1 MQLNPN
7 AMPTSWGAVL
17 VLVCAAA
24 ADQHAAVA
32 STIIEAMNDFASAP
46 AQLLGL
52 FDDDADDAAWCDPY
66 PQGCARGKANISSF
80 LHSMPAGTDTA
91 MLAEPLVSVGSV
103 GGMMTTLSFSWPG
116 SHPACLYTA
125 DNYVS
130 WNITGNAQPK
140 VNYVRWVY
148 NATEFDEAIGIC
160 LGQSAVHTV
169 VQEAVASASGSASRE
184 PELQAVR
191 DYVVGLQHS
200 LAQEALICDLLT
212 PTARYCDPYPT
223 SCAYGRAGCRAMKG
237 LPNDTSTME
246 TRAGA
251 ASPSRQYQC
260 RPGSVRPLMP
270 TGPATGAVYLAYS
283 SASRDQATGKLS
295 SHKLHHTWAMWD
307 LAPVGTTQ
315 RAPAPM
321 LASFDWFMPDHNV

>member
-1 MQLNPN
+1 MK
-7 AMPTSWGAVL
+7 MPTTSWVFFL
-17 VLVCAAA
+17 LCLRPAA
-24 ADQHAAVA
+24 ADQHAVVA
-32 STIIEAMNDFASAP
+32 STIIEAMNNFASAP

-52 FDDDADDAAWCDPY
+52 FQDNTEDATWCDPY
-66 PQGCARGKANISSF
+66 PLGCVRGKANISSF
-80 LHSMPAGTDTA
+80 LRSMPVGTDA
-91 MLAEPLVSVGSV
+91 IMLAEPFVSVGSV

-116 SHPACLYTA
+116 AHPACLYTA

-130 WNITGNAQPK
+130 WNLTGSVQPQ

-148 NATEFDEAIGIC
+148 NATEFG
-160 LGQSAVHTV
+160 
-169 VQEAVASASGSASRE
+169 EAVRSCRGQPEVQTGAGTGRGPVVEYSPGASRE
-184 PELQAVR
+184 AELQAVR

-200 LAQEALICDLLT
+200 LAQEALICDLLL

-237 LPNDTSTME
+237 LPNDTSATHMS
-246 TRAGA
+246 AGA
-251 ASPSRQYQC
+251 APLGQQYQC
-260 RPGSVRPLMP
+260 RPGSARPLMP
-270 TGPATGAVYLAYS
+270 TGPETGAVYLAYS
-283 SASRDQATGKLS
+283 SATRDQATGKLS

-315 RAPAPM
+315 LAPAPM